1 MAHERKTIH
10 CDKYHTT
17 KNQKS
22 PRASKKFRSPG
33 AMGVFASKSTP
44 KTDGKRP
51 VDQSNQMTNIDKA
64 KLEVK
69 RGKNRIAKHSKK
81 LEQQCVKLDQDARMY
96 LKAGKKKKALYTLKL
111 KRLKIKSIENVE
123 KQILSL
129 EKVLVEI
136 ETTEMTQ
143 ESLKAVQSGTD
154 ALNEMHRIMS
164 VEDVEQIMADNEDAL
179 DDANEIASLISNSS
193 SNLDELDDDELAA
206 ELAALEG
213 PQTRIA
219 IESDTEK
226 QINSM
231 PQVPTNSIVI
241 QQNQNQKNSES
252 PSQERVLL
260 TA

>member
-1 MAHERKTIH
+1 MLI
-10 CDKYHTT
+10 
-17 KNQKS
+17 
-22 PRASKKFRSPG
+22 
-33 AMGVFASKSTP
+33 
-44 KTDGKRP
+44 
-51 VDQSNQMTNIDKA
+51 
-64 KLEVK
+64 
-69 RGKNRIAKHSKK
+69 
-81 LEQQCVKLDQDARMY
+81 
-96 LKAGKKKKALYTLKL
+96 
-111 KRLKIKSIENVE
+111 
-123 KQILSL
+123 
-129 EKVLVEI
+129 EI
-136 ETTEMTQ
+136 ETTEITQ

-164 VEDVEQIMADNEDAL
+164 VEDVEQIMADNEEAL

-213 PQTRIA
+213 PQKRGA